1 MGGFLLVTI
10 SDTELWKGIQR
21 AIDSAKKLSKPVLL
35 SEVQEIDHIEPLS
48 FFAAGNNQY
57 AGERFFWKDSSESL
71 IFAGLG
77 ICKEIQSDQASDR
90 FFHVE
95 EEWKKFV
102 KSAIRIGYRDV
113 QGTGPLMFGGF
124 SFDPLKKQSDLWL
137 GYSDARLHV
146 PEFLL
151 TKNGDKTYLTVNIL
165 CTKYDDASLADKIV
179 AKRKAILSPLA
190 QPQEKAFVNIV
201 DEREVAQ
208 EQWKDTVK
216 ALVEDLRER
225 EDLKKVVMARELQVT
240 ANEDIPVEFVLR
252 NLLNE
257 QPDSYTFAFEANG
270 SCFVGA
276 SPERLVKKEGK
287 RLYSA
292 CLAGSIAK
300 GGTEEE
306 EKRLGEELLSDE
318 KNLIEH
324 QYVVDMIRTAM
335 EQVCTE
341 VEIPEKPVLLKMRD
355 IQHLYTPVIGMVK
368 DKNSLLKIVSLLHP
382 TPALGGFPKEMAVEK
397 IREIEGLDRGF
408 YGAPIG
414 WMDELGD
421 GEFAVAIRS
430 GLLKGKNAHLFAGC
444 GIVKDSDADSEF
456 AETKIKFRPMLS
468 ALGGMKK

>member
-1 MGGFLLVTI
+1 MIFLVTI
-10 SDTELWKGIQR
+10 SDTLWKGIQQG
-21 AIDSAKKLSKPVLL
+21 IDSAKKLSKPVLV

-48 FFAAGNNQY
+48 FFAAGKNQY
-57 AGERFFWKDSSESL
+57 TGERLFWKDSAERL

-77 ICKEIQSDQASDR
+77 ICKEIQSDQTSDR

-95 EEWKKFV
+95 AEWKNFV
-102 KSAIRIGYRDV
+102 KGAIRTGLHDI

-124 SFDPLKKQSDLWL
+124 SFDPLKKQTALWANFA
-137 GYSDARLHV
+137 DARFHV

-151 TKNGDKTYLTVNIL
+151 TKNGDRTYLTVNIL
-165 CTKYDDASLADKIV
+165 CTGYNDTSLADKTA
-179 AKRKAILSPLA
+179 AKRNAILTTLA
-190 QPQEKAFVNIV
+190 RTQETSSLNIV

-208 EQWKDTVK
+208 EEWKNTVT
-216 ALVEDLRER
+216 ALVEDLQER
-225 EDLKKVVMARELQVT
+225 KDLKKVVMAREFQLI
-240 ANEDIPVEFVLR
+240 ADENIPVEPILR
-252 NLLNE
+252 NLLSE
-257 QPDSYTFAFEANG
+257 QPDSYTFAFEANS

-287 RLYSA
+287 KLYSA

-300 GGTEEE
+300 GGTKEE
-306 EKRLGEELLSDE
+306 EKRFGQELLSDK

-324 QYVVDMIRTAM
+324 QYVVDMIRDAM

-341 VEIPEKPVLLKMRD
+341 VEIPPQPVLLKMRD
-355 IQHLYTPVIGMVK
+355 IQHLYTPVIGFVK
-368 DKNSLLKIVSLLHP
+368 DTNSLLKIVGLLHP

-397 IREIEGLDRGF
+397 IREIEELDRGF

-414 WMDELGD
+414 WIDEQGD

-430 GLLKGKNAHLFAGC
+430 GLLKGRNAHLFAGC
-444 GIVKDSDADSEF
+444 GIVKDSDAESEF